1 MVRSPSSIGELE
13 RELQA
18 HADPTKQAWWSNY
31 VKGAEFYGVTMADT
45 RSLGL
50 HWWQSAEHDDP
61 VAEAVALGHHP
72 ITEIRLAGISIMERI
87 LIRDGT
93 MGYVDLPRL
102 QDAMNTGAFDDWNT
116 CDWFCI
122 KVLQQ
127 LMDGA
132 PAEAHSEMLS
142 WATAD
147 IVWVKRA
154 ALVAFVNLIPRAE
167 PSAGFDTRFTA
178 AASTVAQD
186 QRRFCQ
192 TAIGWTMRE
201 LSVRDPS
208 AVERFL
214 ADHLQLLSRE
224 AISNA
229 SKKLDSRTRS
239 GLLSAHGSL

>member
-1 MVRSPSSIGELE
+1 MVRARSPIGDLE

-18 HADPTKQAWWSNY
+18 HADPIKQGWWSNY
-31 VKGAEFYGVTMADT
+31 VKGAEFYGVTMADA
-45 RSLGL
+45 RLLGL
-50 HWWQSAEHDDP
+50 QWWRSAEHDNP

-87 LIRDGT
+87 LIPDAT
-93 MGYVDLPRL
+93 MRSSDLPL
-102 QDAMNTGAFDDWNT
+102 LHDAVIEGAFDDWNT

-132 PAEAHSEMLS
+132 PTETHSEMLS

-147 IVWVKRA
+147 VVWVKRA

-167 PSAGFDTRFTA
+167 PSAGFDTRFA
-178 AASTVAQD
+178 AAAIGVAQD

-201 LSVRDPS
+201 LSVRNPL
-208 AVERFL
+208 AVEGFL

-229 SKKLDSRTRS
+229 SKKLDPATRS
-239 GLLSAHGSL
+239 GLLSAHRSL

>member
-1 MVRSPSSIGELE
+1 MIRARSSIGMLE

-18 HADPTKQAWWSNY
+18 HADPKKQAWWSHY

-50 HWWQSAEHDDP
+50 GWWQSTEHDDP
-61 VAEAVALGHHP
+61 VAEVVALGHHP

-87 LIRDGT
+87 LIPDGT
-93 MGYVDLPRL
+93 MGCLDLPLL
-102 QDAMNTGAFDDWNT
+102 QDAISAGAFDDWNT

-132 PAEAHSEMLS
+132 SIETHSEMLS
-142 WATAD
+142 WAPAD
-147 IVWVKRA
+147 IMWVKRA
-154 ALVAFVNLIPRAE
+154 ALVAFVNLIPRSE

-178 AASTVAQD
+178 AASTAVED

-192 TAIGWTMRE
+192 TSIGWTMRE
-201 LSVRDPS
+201 LSVRNPLV
-208 AVERFL
+208 VESFL

-229 SKKLDSRTRS
+229 SKKLGSQTRS
-239 GLLSAHGSL
+239 ILLSAHRSL